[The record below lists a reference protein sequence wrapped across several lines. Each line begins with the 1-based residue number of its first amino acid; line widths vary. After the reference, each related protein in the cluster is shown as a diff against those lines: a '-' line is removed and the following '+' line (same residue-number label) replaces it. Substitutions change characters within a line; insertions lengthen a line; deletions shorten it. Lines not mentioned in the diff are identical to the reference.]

1 MRAGENIP
9 NLCWEISVWT
19 EEPER
24 MVLSLDLGD
33 CDTEEAEVEEAP
45 MVLRDLFCLKYHQPK
60 IEWLKYTVT

>member
-33 CDTEEAEVEEAP
+33 CDTEEAEVEDGGRDMRLRITLRTLSFVLTALKLLAP
-45 MVLRDLFCLKYHQPK
+45 
-60 IEWLKYTVT
+60 